1 MSMGR
6 RRVAWRWVSLGLLLI
21 AAPLLLFPGGWRS
34 MALLVLPLIWI
45 NNRTFTGHFVPRTP
59 YDGVILCLLVMVLV
73 SLYPTYDIAV
83 SLPKIAG
90 VLLGVSAFYVMVN
103 LADTADHLRRLLM
116 SVFLMLAILS
126 GFLLVGTD
134 WGRKIPALEQIGALL
149 PTMVRGLPGADGGF
163 HLAEVGGTL
172 TWIMFLPVAA
182 FIGLWPYH
190 RSGRGIAALIGLGG
204 LSAVL
209 GAALVL
215 TQSRSVWLGCAAGAV
230 VIRYG
235 SGNVSLYHARALSVV
250 HRQSRCR
257 SGPCA
262 Q

>member
-45 NNRTFTGHFVPRTP
+45 NNRIFTGHFVPRTP
-59 YDGVILCLLVMVLV
+59 YDGVILCLLVMVL
-73 SLYPTYDIAV
+73 
-83 SLPKIAG
+83 
-90 VLLGVSAFYVMVN
+90 VN